1 MLTLTASRPRG
12 FHEHRGWGSAI
23 AGKGA
28 GPVAGKEAS
37 PVAWEAGPVAWKEV
51 SATSEE
57 GAYPGF
63 TPGG

>member
-1 MLTLTASRPRG
+1 MG
-12 FHEHRGWGSAI
+12 GSAV

-28 GPVAGKEAS
+28 GPVAGKDAS

-51 SATSEE
+51 SATPED

-63 TPGG
+63 NPGGKQGAGQC